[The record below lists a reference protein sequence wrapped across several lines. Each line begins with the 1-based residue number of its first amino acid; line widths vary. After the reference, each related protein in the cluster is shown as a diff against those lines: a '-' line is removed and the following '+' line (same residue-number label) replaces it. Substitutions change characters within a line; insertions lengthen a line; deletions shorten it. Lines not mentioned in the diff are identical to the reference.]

1 MLLHVGKESHSLWVW
16 RTVTHNEHT
25 LAEVAVGDNSHP
37 DAHRTRWLHT
47 PPYQAPPLKI
57 HVQFLARVLA
67 RLERF
72 EVFCHIS
79 DFIYQDIKFDL
90 FLFIYFWGE
99 GWGLKNP
106 HQVGHNRKVERNVIK
121 YPQISQSLSWLS
133 FLPHRDNN
141 IEECGLE
148 MFFCVDKEIL
158 GEITTH
164 DLKPGGGEIQVTEE
178 NKEEYIRWAL
188 MDCDSEV
195 RLLM

>member
-25 LAEVAVGDNSHP
+25 RAEVAVGDNSHP

-90 FLFIYFWGE
+90 FLFI
-99 GWGLKNP
+99 
-106 HQVGHNRKVERNVIK
+106 
-121 YPQISQSLSWLS
+121 
-133 FLPHRDNN
+133 
-141 IEECGLE
+141 
-148 MFFCVDKEIL
+148 FF
-158 GEITTH
+158 GGR
-164 DLKPGGGEIQVTEE
+164 GGGWRIHTKWDTIV
-178 NKEEYIRWAL
+178 RWNEMLSSTHKFLSLCRDCPSCPIGTTTSKSVAWKCSFAL
-188 MDCDSEV
+188 TRRS
-195 RLLM
+195 